1 MFKKIYGHK
10 KNIKFLRKSYGKNF
24 PQSWIFYGKKGVGKF
39 LTAQVFSKWIIKRNY
54 IKNDYFESNK
64 GQGLNI
70 EGKFLSNIFEV
81 NTDESKLSLIDDVR
95 DLIKELLLTNMTNEK
110 KIIIIDN
117 FDFLNLNSINALL
130 KNLEEPRNQILI
142 IIICHNIF
150 KIPKT
155 VLSRCQTLKFNS
167 LTESDFLNFNKD
179 NPSLEINTRN
189 YNLFDLCDGRPGL
202 LKFIG
207 QINIIKIFEDIDK
220 LIDEKKIDYEKL
232 YGLSDIY
239 KKNPHLIDYF
249 IKSYLY
255 TISKNNLLKN
265 IDDLEHYHKIVNFFS
280 LLNKQENFNLN
291 FDIRNYVIY
300 LFLGF
305 LKTLKD

>member
-39 LTAQVFSKWIIKRNY
+39 LTAQVFSKWIIERNY

-70 EGKFLSNIFEV
+70 EGKFLSNIFEF

-239 KKNPHLIDYF
+239 KKNPHLIDYL

-265 IDDLEHYHKIVNFFS
+265 INDLEHYHKIVNFFS

>member
-202 LKFIG
+202 LKFIR

>member
-10 KNIKFLRKSYGKNF
+10 KNIEFLRKSYGKNF

>member
-1 MFKKIYGHK
+1 MFKKLYGHK
-10 KNIKFLRKSYGKNF
+10 KNIKILKKSYEKNF

-39 LTAQVFSKWIIKRNY
+39 LTAQAFSKWIVGRNY
-54 IKNDYFESNK
+54 NK
-64 GQGLNI
+64 SDDFQTNKERDLKLK
-70 EGKFLSNIFEV
+70 GKFLSNIFEV
-81 NTDESKLSLIDDVR
+81 NTDESKLSVIDDIR
-95 DLIKELLLTNMTNEK
+95 NLIKEMLLTNMTNEK

-117 FDFLNLNSINALL
+117 FDYLSLNSINALL
-130 KNLEEPRNQILI
+130 KNLEEPKNQILI

-155 VLSRCQTLKFNS
+155 ILSRCQTLKFNS
-167 LTESDFLNFNKD
+167 LAENDFLNFYKD

-202 LKFIG
+202 LKFVE
-207 QINIIKIFEDIDK
+207 QIDIIKIFEDIDK

-232 YGLSDIY
+232 YGISDVY

-265 IDDLEHYHKIVNFFS
+265 IDDLEHYQKIVKFFS

-305 LKTLKD
+305 LKTLRD